1 MEKFKIISRSSNE
14 LIGYFWPSLNPK
26 GNVVIAHG
34 MVEHSLCYD
43 DFNKYLNENGYN
55 VFMLD
60 HIGHGQNK
68 YLGKGVWP
76 KDGFDECVDNIDKV
90 IKKAKENGLPV
101 VLMGHSMGSFMV
113 QQYIQNYQDESI
125 NKVVLIGS
133 SGPQAVY
140 GLGAMV
146 ANICGLFGKKDE
158 PSKFLN
164 DLAFSSYNNKTQK
177 RTSFDWLSTDEKQVD
192 KYIEDDDCGYVPS
205 LQFFICFMNALKD
218 LHTKQGFEKIDKT
231 KPILLIAGKE
241 DPVGNYGET
250 LIELNKLY
258 NQYGIENTLK
268 LYDGMRHEILN
279 EVDNKIVYKD
289 ILDFINE

>member
-1 MEKFKIISRSSNE
+1 M
-14 LIGYFWPSLNPK
+14 
-26 GNVVIAHG
+26 
-34 MVEHSLCYD
+34 
-43 DFNKYLNENGYN
+43 
-55 VFMLD
+55 
-60 HIGHGQNK
+60 
-68 YLGKGVWP
+68 
-76 KDGFDECVDNIDKV
+76 
-90 IKKAKENGLPV
+90 
-101 VLMGHSMGSFMV
+101 
-113 QQYIQNYQDESI
+113 
-125 NKVVLIGS
+125 
-133 SGPQAVY
+133 
-140 GLGAMV
+140 
-146 ANICGLFGKKDE
+146 
-158 PSKFLN
+158 
-164 DLAFSSYNNKTQK
+164 
-177 RTSFDWLSTDEKQVD
+177 D